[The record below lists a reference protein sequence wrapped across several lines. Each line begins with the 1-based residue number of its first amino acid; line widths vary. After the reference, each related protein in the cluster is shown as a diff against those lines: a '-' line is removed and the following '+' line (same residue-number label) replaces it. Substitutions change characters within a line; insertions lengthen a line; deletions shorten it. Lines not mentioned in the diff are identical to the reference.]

1 MPMARGRVMREAQWG
16 LRTIRAAL
24 MAGVCL
30 GAVNAHA
37 VDGTWLPA
45 PATSDWNTGT
55 NWTSGAVPDGTA
67 TFNTSSQTSITFS
80 SSTFIQRIQF
90 TSTASTF
97 SFALPSTGLGITGA
111 GISISSP
118 DFTPAPTFT
127 VSGDGLLAFANSA
140 TASDRPSFP
149 TLTIPGRS
157 SLTTSRAGRS
167 LTTAAP
173 PDVRLSLT
181 TTIPLA

>member
-1 MPMARGRVMREAQWG
+1 MGQSNTDREGAGQEGNAVGSAEHPVRGDGWTQRK
-16 LRTIRAAL
+16 IRAGR
-24 MAGVCL
+24 MAGVCF

-80 SSTFIQRIQF
+80 SSIFIQRIQF

-111 GISISSP
+111 G
-118 DFTPAPTFT
+118 
-127 VSGDGLLAFANSA
+127 
-140 TASDRPSFP
+140 
-149 TLTIPGRS
+149 RS
-157 SLTTSRAGRS
+157 EERR
-167 LTTAAP
+167 
-173 PDVRLSLT
+173 
-181 TTIPLA
+181 

>member
-1 MPMARGRVMREAQWG
+1 MPRARGRVMREAQWG

-24 MAGVCL
+24 MACVRL

-55 NWTSGAVPDGTA
+55 NWTPGAVPDGTA

-80 SSTFIQRIQF
+80 SSTF
-90 TSTASTF
+90 
-97 SFALPSTGLGITGA
+97 L
-111 GISISSP
+111 SSP

-127 VSGDGLLAFANSA
+127 VS
-140 TASDRPSFP
+140 
-149 TLTIPGRS
+149 
-157 SLTTSRAGRS
+157 
-167 LTTAAP
+167 
-173 PDVRLSLT
+173 
-181 TTIPLA
+181 